1 MEDVFSGTQFSAF
14 LFDMDGTLL
23 TSIEASRRV
32 WGRWAAQFG
41 LDADTFLPSAHG
53 MRVKE
58 VITGLSIPNI
68 DVDREAEYI
77 LAAEMAD
84 TSGVSEISGA
94 ADFLSALPADRWAIV
109 TSAPRKLAECRLRAA
124 GLPLP
129 RVLVTAEDVQ
139 RGKPDPSCFLTAA
152 QQLGAA
158 PEQCL
163 VFEDAPAGVAAA
175 KAAGAHVVAITAA
188 HRHAELSG
196 FVEAKGYTDL
206 RIVPS
211 AQASSWSLVRNT
223 RELARNAT

>member
-1 MEDVFSGTQFSAF
+1 MEDVFSGTHFSAF

-53 MRVKE
+53 MRVRE
-58 VITGLSIPNI
+58 VIAGLSLPNI
-68 DVDREAEYI
+68 DADREADYI

-84 TSGVSEISGA
+84 TDGVSEIPGA

-109 TSAPRKLAECRLRAA
+109 TSAPRKLAKRRLRAA

-139 RGKPDPSCFLTAA
+139 RGKPDPSCFVAAA
-152 QQLGAA
+152 QQLGAT

-163 VFEDAPAGVAAA
+163 IFEDAPAGVAAA
-175 KAAGAHVVAITAA
+175 EAAGAHVVTITAA

-196 FVEAKGYTDL
+196 YVEANDYTDF

-211 AQASSWSLVRNT
+211 VQASSWSLVRVG
-223 RELARNAT
+223 RELACNAT